1 MISSQAHPRNWWFFH
16 HHAHPGVPPAPPSP
30 GLALKSFFPP
40 RNHRECKDKEPQGY
54 LVADPLSTTANFE
67 TAQETDELGLTRE
80 SLLASYRPQSSVS
93 AVRVWSSSQS
103 PSSSLPTMG
112 WGDLGTG
119 SLALSATGA
128 SYPLCAPTWGLAG
141 LSRNHRLQSRLW
153 LRWGQLVAILH

>member
-30 GLALKSFFPP
+30 GLALESSFPP
-40 RNHRECKDKEPQGY
+40 WNHRECKDKEPQGY

-141 LSRNHRLQSRLW
+141 LSRNHRLQSRLR